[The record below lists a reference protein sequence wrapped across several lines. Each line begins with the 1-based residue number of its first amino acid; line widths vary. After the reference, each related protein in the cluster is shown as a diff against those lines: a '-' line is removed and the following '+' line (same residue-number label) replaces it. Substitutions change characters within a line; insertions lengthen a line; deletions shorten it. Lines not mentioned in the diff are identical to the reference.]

1 MTCRKSC
8 GEKFLKD
15 DFMLS
20 DFEKNLSAS
29 INTLNR
35 NVNELI
41 WANVFHDAIKGCSW
55 LDTENF
61 AIYPGRSAVG
71 YNYFYVVFRILNEF
85 KPKNILETG
94 LGQSSRLIGK
104 YVATHE
110 NCRHDIVEHD
120 AAFAEVSQ
128 KNFNFSPASVFNVI
142 NLIKVRGGEGG
153 GGATSRY
160 SNRL

>member
-1 MTCRKSC
+1 
-8 GEKFLKD
+8 
-15 DFMLS
+15 MLS

-55 LDTENF
+55 FPAESFSMNL
-61 AIYPGRSAVG
+61 GRWAVG

-85 KPKNILETG
+85 KPKKILELG
-94 LGQSSRLIGK
+94 LGQSTRLIGQ
-104 YVATHE
+104 YVKMHE

-142 NLIKVRGGEGG
+142 NLI
-153 GGATSRY
+153 
-160 SNRL
+160 